1 MKPRVRKRHYRRGEE
16 EEKEEKASIERE
28 KEERTQSRVGPPTA
42 PHIIVQL
49 MKDGI
54 PHCSLDVRPQIFIE
68 AIVRATIMTPDL
80 ERFSHFKIVCEFALI
95 LV

>member
-28 KEERTQSRVGPPTA
+28 KEERTQSRVGPPS

-68 AIVRATIMTPDL
+68 AFVRATVMTPDL
-80 ERFSHFKIVCEFALI
+80 EFGSHGLE
-95 LV
+95 